1 MPAAHANPA
10 THATADSP
18 LSVHGV
24 LVEFTSPAA
33 LLAAARK
40 LHAHGYRNVETYS
53 PYPIEGLAEASGF
66 HKTRMSAVVLIGAI
80 LGGTIGYLMQ
90 WWIAVVDYPLNIGGR
105 PLHSWPSFIPVTFE
119 MTILV
124 ASLFAVLGML
134 GLNGLP
140 RPHHPLFAVEGFERA
155 SSDAFFL
162 CVEAGRGE
170 CDEDTLRDLLDE
182 LNPVE
187 VRTVTTTI

>member
-1 MPAAHANPA
+1 MPASHANPEVD
-10 THATADSP
+10 TALESP
-18 LSVHGV
+18 LSIHGV
-24 LVEFTSPAA
+24 LVEFESPAA
-33 LLAAARK
+33 IVAAARK
-40 LHAHGYRNVETYS
+40 LHAHGYHNVEAYS
-53 PYPIEGLAEASGF
+53 PYPIEGLAEATGF
-66 HKTRMSAVVLIGAI
+66 TRTRMPLVVLTGAI

-90 WWIAVVDYPLNIGGR
+90 WWISVVDYPLNIGGR

-155 SSDAFFL
+155 SSVSCFL
-162 CVEAGRGE
+162 CIEADRGD
-170 CDEDTLRDLLDE
+170 CDEGVLRDLLDE
-182 LNPVE
+182 FQPVE
-187 VRTVTTTI
+187 IRTVSKTI